1 MVLSRRVVRQLFKEK
16 FNRIGFKERVM
27 ETFIIIG
34 VCVLC
39 YQALDFVLQCGNATS
54 QKDSDVVA
62 ESVVVDESQKNQLIY
77 TVSEQV
83 DFFAGE

>member
-1 MVLSRRVVRQLFKEK
+1 MSRRVLRQLFKEK
-16 FNRIGFKERVM
+16 FNRTGFKERVM

-54 QKDSDVVA
+54 QKDADVVA
-62 ESVVVDESQKNQLIY
+62 DSVVVVDESQKNQLIY

-83 DFFAGE
+83 DSFAGE

>member
-1 MVLSRRVVRQLFKEK
+1 
-16 FNRIGFKERVM
+16 M

-39 YQALDFVLQCGNATS
+39 YQAFDFVLQCANAAN
-54 QKDSDVVA
+54 QKDSD
-62 ESVVVDESQKNQLIY
+62 VVDESQKNQLIY

-83 DFFAGE
+83 DSFAGE